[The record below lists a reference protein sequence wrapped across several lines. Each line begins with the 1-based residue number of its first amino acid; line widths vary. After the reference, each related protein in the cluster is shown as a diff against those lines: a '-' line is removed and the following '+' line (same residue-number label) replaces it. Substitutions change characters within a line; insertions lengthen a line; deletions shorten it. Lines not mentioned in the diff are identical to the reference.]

1 MGLITSYFSF
11 KYMAVFL
18 PAVIG
23 LYLIPSRRFRRL
35 VLLLS
40 GYCFFW
46 AVSGKLLVYLL
57 LSTLSIHHIGL
68 WLENINGECE
78 RLRSDSPKEQRKEIK
93 SRYVRKQR
101 RVVAFGVILHIGIL
115 LFLKYSPFFAA
126 NINSLFKI
134 IRLPIAINIPSFAI
148 PIGISFYTLQAVSY
162 IFDVYRKKIPAD
174 NNLFR
179 LALYMSFFPQ
189 LMEGPICRYTD
200 TAHNLYQAEAVKWEN
215 LTFGMQRILFGLM
228 KKIVV
233 ADRLNLFIENVF
245 TNYGNFDGFVTA
257 AACVGYT
264 IQLYMDFS
272 GTMDLVIGSGQILG
286 VRLPENFQRPFFSK
300 TISEFWQRWHIT
312 LGTWFKDY
320 IFFPLSMSKPLK
332 KLTGRAR
339 KRFGNHFGPLAA
351 GSVAL
356 FCVWLCNGLW
366 HGAGWHYIFFGM
378 YHFVL
383 ILLGSLTE
391 PFVIKAADRLHIKRD
406 SVPYRIVQIIRT
418 TALVCI
424 GELFFRANGLMAGFV
439 MFKKIFTEF
448 SFKTLH
454 DGTLFSLGMDLP
466 DYIVIIFT
474 LLIILIVGIIQE
486 RGGRVREI
494 IARRNIVIRFG
505 IFYAAILFIIIFGA
519 YGKGYVPVD
528 PIYAGF

>member
-1 MGLITSYFSF
+1 MVAITSYFSF
-11 KYMAVFL
+11 RYMAVFL
-18 PAVIG
+18 PVVMA
-23 LYLIPSRRFRRL
+23 LYMIPHRKTRRL

-40 GYCFFW
+40 GYVFFW

-68 WLENINGECE
+68 WLGNTQEACDRMLTET
-78 RLRSDSPKEQRKEIK
+78 LKEQRKEIK
-93 SRYVRKQR
+93 GRYLKKQR
-101 RVVAFGVILHIGIL
+101 NIVAFGVIFHVGVL
-115 LFLKYSPFFAA
+115 LFLKYSPFFTV
-126 NINSLFKI
+126 NINSLFNMMK
-134 IRLPIAINIPSFAI
+134 LPIAITVPSFVL

-179 LALYMSFFPQ
+179 LALFMSFFPQ
-189 LMEGPICRYTD
+189 IMEGPICRYSD
-200 TAHNLYQAEAVKWEN
+200 TAEQLWQAAPMKWEN
-215 LTFGMQRILFGLM
+215 MTFGMQRILFGLM

-245 TNYGNFDGFVTA
+245 TNYGDYDGFVIA
-257 AACVGYT
+257 VASVGYT
-264 IQLYMDFS
+264 VQLYMDFS

-286 VRLPENFQRPFFSK
+286 IRLPENFQRPFFSR

-332 KLTGRAR
+332 KLTSRAR
-339 KRFGNHFGPLAA
+339 KKLGNHFGPLTA
-351 GSVAL
+351 GAVAL
-356 FCVWLCNGLW
+356 FCVWFCNGLW

-383 ILLGSLTE
+383 ILCGSMAE
-391 PFVIKAADRLHIKRD
+391 PFVIKLTGRLHIKRD
-406 SVPYRIVQIIRT
+406 SLPYGLIQMLRT
-418 TALVCI
+418 TVVVCI
-424 GELFFRANGLMAGFV
+424 GELFFRANGLKAGLS
-439 MFKKIFTEF
+439 MFKKIMTEF
-448 SFKTLH
+448 NFETVKN
-454 DGTLFSLGMDLP
+454 GALFDLGMDGY
-466 DYIVIIFT
+466 DYLVIIFAL
-474 LLIILIVGIIQE
+474 LLILVVGIIQE
-486 RGGRVREI
+486 KGNSVREI
-494 IARRNIVIRFG
+494 IARRNIVIRFA
-505 IFYAAILFIIIFGA
+505 FYYGVILFIVIFGA